1 MRDRLYR
8 AAFDNRP
15 RQGAVVSLLAVAG
28 SAALAYTV
36 YELYGMFGAE
46 TQPDYTRVLSPPSEL
61 PPLPSMPTQ
70 IFPSFAHSSG
80 TIKLSGAQESAK
92 STIMAIAQSK
102 ASGRFGAKWL
112 AFAQGLVAN
121 AYGESKLNPAAI
133 GDSGKAYGL
142 FQLNFASPS
151 ALGSQALKIY
161 SKSQLLDPSINASF
175 FIDTCLRTPQV
186 TAAISTGDPYKCSDA
201 ITRYVERPANIEKDS
216 ATRKTYLTGIFGRQT
231 TMAGWV

>member
-1 MRDRLYR
+1 MRDYAYR

-15 RQGAVVSLLAVAG
+15 RQGAVLSLLAVAG
-28 SAALAYTV
+28 SVALAYTV

-46 TQPDYTRVLSPPSEL
+46 SQPDYTRVLSPPSEL
-61 PPLPSMPTQ
+61 PAVPM
-70 IFPSFAHSSG
+70 FPSFAHSSG

-121 AYGESKLNPAAI
+121 AYGESRLNPAAI
-133 GDSGKAYGL
+133 GDSGYAYGL
-142 FQLNFASPS
+142 FQLNFASSS

-161 SKSQLLDPSINASF
+161 SKQQLLDPTINASF

-186 TAAISTGDPYKCSDA
+186 VAAINSGDPYKCADA

-216 ATRKTYLTGIFGRQT
+216 ATRKTYLTGLFGRQSVLS
-231 TMAGWV
+231 GWV

>member
-8 AAFDNRP
+8 TAFDNRP
-15 RQGAVVSLLAVAG
+15 RQGAVMSLLAIAG

-46 TQPDYTRVLSPPSEL
+46 AQPDYTRVLSPPSEL
-61 PPLPSMPTQ
+61 PTTP

-92 STIMAIAQSK
+92 STIMAIAQAK
-102 ASGRFGAKWL
+102 ASPRFGAKWL

-121 AYGESKLNPAAI
+121 AYGESKLNSAAI

-161 SKSQLLDPSINASF
+161 SKQQLLDPSVNASF

-186 TAAISTGDPYKCSDA
+186 VAAINSGDPYKCSDA

-216 ATRKTYLTGIFGRQT
+216 ATRKTYLTSLFGRQSAL
-231 TMAGWV
+231 AGWV

>member
-1 MRDRLYR
+1 MRDYVYR
-8 AAFDNRP
+8 TAFDNRP
-15 RQGAVVSLLAVAG
+15 RQGAVLSLLAVAG
-28 SAALAYTV
+28 SVALAYTV
-36 YELYGMFGAE
+36 YELYGMFGTEA
-46 TQPDYTRVLSPPSEL
+46 QPDYTRVLSPPSEL
-61 PPLPSMPTQ
+61 PSMPSTTP

-80 TIKLSGAQESAK
+80 TIKLFGAQESAK

-102 ASGRFGAKWL
+102 ASPRFGAKWL

-121 AYGESKLNPAAI
+121 AYGESRLNPAAI
-133 GDSGKAYGL
+133 GDSGYAYGL

-161 SKSQLLDPSINASF
+161 SKQQLLDPSINASF

-216 ATRKTYLTGIFGRQT
+216 ATRKTYLTGLFGRQST
-231 TMAGWV
+231 FAGWYV